1 MNVQV
6 LSCGVQKF
14 FIISSVACNVSEGKM
29 RNWIR
34 TDEQKQVMKI
44 NILSDIDNLTINYV
58 EK

>member
-29 RNWIR
+29 NWIR